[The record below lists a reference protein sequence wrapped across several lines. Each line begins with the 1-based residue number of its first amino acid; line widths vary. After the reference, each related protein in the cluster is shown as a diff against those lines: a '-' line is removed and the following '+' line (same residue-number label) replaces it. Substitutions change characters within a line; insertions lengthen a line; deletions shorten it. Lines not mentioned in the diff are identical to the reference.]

1 MVYFHPRYTSTHMKV
16 RLKSLLSIPV
26 HLWIKGFKVMN
37 IYVCVLFTEKLTK
50 EKAGKGKLYQ
60 HVFINGL
67 ESNKIKMAKKEKNKK
82 TTTNKQTTRTK

>member
-1 MVYFHPRYTSTHMKV
+1 MQ
-16 RLKSLLSIPV
+16 SLITIPV

-37 IYVCVLFTEKLTK
+37 IYVRALFTEKLTK

-67 ESNKIKMAKKEKNKK
+67 ESNKNKNGKKRKEEKKKQTQK
-82 TTTNKQTTRTK
+82 TTTTTK